1 MNYFGSKISPN
12 LTRTDEGILIALNVP
27 IARTGVQKYL
37 PSEVP
42 LDDPEQYAGPDGLI
56 DVYREPEEVFSPAT
70 IASFEGK
77 AVADGHP
84 STPDN
89 KIHVEDIGLLGRG
102 HMQNVRRGAGDEAND
117 LVADLFITDPALS
130 DQVERNE
137 KREVSCGYDCDFVPE
152 NGKVYQ
158 RRIIG
163 NHVAIVPRGRAGS
176 SVAIKDEVPKGVPK
190 FERRIHM
197 AKESLIKRALGLG
210 LKEAIKDAEPEDIA
224 DLVKDPEPQKEEKP
238 AKDAAPEGGGGALTE
253 ILAAIKGIDTRLT
266 ALEQS
271 DKKVHAEAPKCD
283 AMDALETET
292 KEEDEDEHE
301 GQDEESEESHTI
313 DCTEIESGKHPAG
326 DSGEAVKNFVRQLKP
341 SIAKI
346 PDKATRDSLAQA
358 CLDMLHGG
366 AAAPKGSVYARI
378 SKVVQ
383 TNKAKAAQDADTAHP
398 QTVAEKNAAFVAN
411 LKKMAD
417 AEK

>member
-1 MNYFGSKISPN
+1 MTYFGSKISPN
-12 LTRTDEGILIALNVP
+12 LTKTDEGILIALNVP

-56 DVYREPEEVFSPAT
+56 DVYRDPGEVFSPPT
-70 IASFEGK
+70 VASFEGK
-77 AVADGHP
+77 PVADGHP

-102 HMQNVRRGAGDEAND
+102 HMQNVRRGAGDEVND
-117 LVADLFITDPALS
+117 LVADLFITDPMLS

-158 RRIIG
+158 RKIIG

-176 SVAIKDEVPKGVPK
+176 SVAIKDEEPKI
-190 FERRIHM
+190 ERRIHV
-197 AKESLIKRALGLG
+197 AKDNLFKRALGMG
-210 LKEAIKDAEPEDIA
+210 LKEAIKDADPEDVA
-224 DLVKDPEPQKEEKP
+224 ELMKEHDDKPKEEP
-238 AKDAAPEGGGGALTE
+238 VKDAAPEGEGALTE
-253 ILAAIKGIDTRLT
+253 ILTAIKGIETRLT

-271 DKKVHAEAPKCD
+271 DKKVHAEVPKD

-292 KEEDEDEHE
+292 KEEEGPEDPE
-301 GQDEESEESHTI
+301 EESEKSDTI
-313 DCTEIESGKHPAG
+313 DCIGFESGKHPAG
-326 DSGEAVKNFVRQLKP
+326 DSDAAVKDFVRQLKP

-346 PDKATRDSLAQA
+346 SDKATRDSLAQA
-358 CLDMLHGG
+358 CLDALHGG
-366 AAAPKGSVYARI
+366 TPAPKGSVYGGI
-378 SKVVQ
+378 SKAVQ
-383 TNKAKAAQDADTAHP
+383 TNKAKAARDADTTRP

-411 LKKMAD
+411 LKKIAD